1 MKENKKTRIAYC
13 LLAISCLAL
22 IICSCIMISM
32 SIFETYP
39 INVVTLAVG
48 SVTLLLDIFVM
59 ISTGM
64 FKYMEKINW
73 TFPSRDEEIRMINTK
88 SIKVDASKPIKVGQT
103 NRVDLKTKDFT
114 TDDVV
119 KDTEAHIEAVKN
131 SCQFLEDKMHSQVE
145 HHDYTKLGN
154 TLPEFEYALKNDFK
168 TNPATGVDW
177 WKYHYMTER
186 HHLNDNCPDDVNLI
200 DVMEMIADCVCAGE
214 ARNGTVYPVKISPEI
229 LEKAVANTQKLL
241 EDNIEV
247 VPNQN
252 KLKDVDKSNSK

>member
-1 MKENKKTRIAYC
+1 MNEKKEKNKEH
-13 LLAISCLAL
+13 LLLFWILFILFCGFSLTLVSA
-22 IICSCIMISM
+22 IMIIVQPTEVNTWRWPVYIGLFLLILDDFVANIIALNGAHITKKGSN
-32 SIFETYP
+32 
-39 INVVTLAVG
+39 NVIT
-48 SVTLLLDIFVM
+48 
-59 ISTGM
+59 
-64 FKYMEKINW
+64 
-73 TFPSRDEEIRMINTK
+73 
-88 SIKVDASKPIKVGQT
+88 SKPIKVGQT